1 MKQLLK
7 QEIFPYIFSFFMFYL
22 ALQIYGIIL
31 LIGIIM
37 SIEAIKSIYSL
48 KYEKYGFKIYRGF

>member
-22 ALQIYGIIL
+22 VFRIYGIIL
-31 LIGIIM
+31 LLGVIM
-37 SIEAIKSIYSL
+37 VIEAIKGIYSL
-48 KYEKYGFKIYRGF
+48 NYRKYGFKIYRGF